1 MNNIERL
8 EELAKQGIIDAQQSL
23 GQSYLSGKVVEK
35 DEVKAA
41 HYFMM
46 AAEQGDGYS
55 QYLLGL
61 CYFRK
66 TSKIHDYEKAAIWLE
81 KALDNKLFVSH
92 TLLYLGDCYYYGET
106 IKDLVKAFE
115 LYIKS
120 AERGNIEAMER
131 VALCYKKGDGIKQ
144 DNNIAEEWYKKAE
157 KKRKK
162 YELERKLQES
172 RDRQE
177 DWKREL
183 AEMSDTSDAIDGY
196 PDAVWNID

>member
-1 MNNIERL
+1 MRL
-8 EELAKQGIIDAQQSL
+8 D
-23 GQSYLSGKVVEK
+23 YLSGKVVEK

-92 TLLYLGDCYYYGET
+92 TLLYLGDCYYYGEA

-115 LYIKS
+115 LYTKS
-120 AERGNIEAMER
+120 ADSGNIEAMER
-131 VALCYKKGDGIKQ
+131 IALCYKNGDGVKR
-144 DNNIAEEWYKKAE
+144 DDNIAEEWYTKAE

-162 YELERKLQES
+162 YEFERKLQES
-172 RDRQE
+172 RGGQE

-183 AEMSDTSDAIDGY
+183 SEMSNLSDAFDGY